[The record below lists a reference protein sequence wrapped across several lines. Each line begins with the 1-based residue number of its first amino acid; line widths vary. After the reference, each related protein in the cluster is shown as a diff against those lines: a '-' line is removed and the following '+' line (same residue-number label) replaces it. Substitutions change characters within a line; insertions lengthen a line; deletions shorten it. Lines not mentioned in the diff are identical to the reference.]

1 MNLARR
7 ALATSS
13 LALALACSK
22 PASATASKPA
32 PAAFPAGTVLVMNDV
47 PIRADEV
54 EELASEYAMLEP
66 HDTPTQLRRIALSL
80 TIFPRIAAAAID
92 AGRRAGAQKLAEAYR
107 AELKNGDMPPGPL
120 TGPMENE
127 HTGAFADLGFDFWRM
142 AKDLQPGS
150 WSPVFEA
157 PGCFYVLRVKT
168 RKEGSLPSL
177 TRLTIG
183 TFAFPYLDA
192 ATAQADIEAALDR
205 SRLTILDDTWR
216 DAVPAAL
223 RYRFHVESP

>member
-1 MNLARR
+1 VR
-7 ALATSS
+7 AQPLIASALT
-13 LALALACSK
+13 LALACSK
-22 PASATASKPA
+22 PASATSARPA
-32 PAAFPAGTVLVMNDV
+32 TGTLPAGTVLVMNDV

-54 EELASEYAMLEP
+54 EELASLYAMLEP

-80 TIFPRIAAAAID
+80 TVFPRIAAASID
-92 AGRRAGAQKLAEAYR
+92 AERRAGAQKLAESWH
-107 AELKNGDMPPGPL
+107 AELGKGDMPPGPL
-120 TGPMENE
+120 TGPMESE

-142 AKDLQPGS
+142 ASDLQPGS
-150 WSPVFEA
+150 WSPVFET

-177 TRLTIG
+177 TRFTIG
-183 TFAFPYLDA
+183 TFAFPYLEA
-192 ATAQADIEAALDR
+192 ATAHADIEAALDR